1 VSNIEDYLYID
12 YENVQDV
19 QVEVIKKTVKV
30 AIIVGQ
36 DQTKVPIDLVQKTQ
50 PFGSAVEW
58 IQVSGKGRNAL
69 DFFIAFFLGR
79 DVAIDR
85 GKSFIIY
92 SKDTGYDPLINYL
105 KKSGI
110 KARRI
115 VSFQEL
121 DQNTPIEIDEAGVK
135 KVRES
140 LGKLAANKRPKKR
153 SSRSVTL
160 KLAAAETGAGA
171 CENEKISSIQA
182 MTANQLSK
190 RQIAFLSHA
199 RLKPVSFFRR
209 T

>member
-1 VSNIEDYLYID
+1 VSTIEEYLYID

-19 QVEVIKKTVKV
+19 QVEVIKKSVKV

-50 PFGSAVEW
+50 PFGNAVEW

-79 DVAIDR
+79 DVAADR
-85 GKSFIIY
+85 SKSFIIY
-92 SKDTGYDPLINYL
+92 SKDSGYDPLINYL
-105 KKSGI
+105 KKSGV

-121 DQNTPIEIDEAGVK
+121 DQNKPIQIDEAGVK

-153 SSRSVTL
+153 SSLQGFIVDLL
-160 KLAAAETGAGA
+160 KSAAKQDIEAIVEDLFIKKLVYE
-171 CENEKISSIQA
+171 ENGIIKYA
-182 MTANQLSK
+182 LD
-190 RQIAFLSHA
+190 
-199 RLKPVSFFRR
+199 
-209 T
+209 